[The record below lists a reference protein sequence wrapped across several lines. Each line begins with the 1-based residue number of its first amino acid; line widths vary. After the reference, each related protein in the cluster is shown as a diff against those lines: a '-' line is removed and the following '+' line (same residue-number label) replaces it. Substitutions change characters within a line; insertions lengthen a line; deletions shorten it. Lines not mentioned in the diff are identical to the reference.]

1 MENNIDS
8 FVLSGGGHIGFYQLG
23 ALYNLKENGF
33 MNKNKIKNIFSC
45 SAGSMCAIMFCLDY
59 DKNELF
65 KYIIERPWEN
75 VFEIK
80 LSQMIGFYNN
90 NGLFNIEFFESIINS
105 LLLGKS
111 LSTDITLKEFYEFSN
126 INIYFHTTEL
136 ISMKLEIISH
146 ENYPDLPL
154 IKALYMS
161 CAIPMVF
168 SPCFY
173 NEKCF
178 IDGGLL
184 NNYPLSTY
192 FEKYPNNINNVIGF
206 RSSKSS
212 KKKKPKKLN
221 SNDNILD
228 LLSVYTNHFINK
240 LQTKKN
246 KIDIKYELEFNVGPI
261 NEKDFIGAITCKES
275 REKYLN
281 DGYKE
286 AEIFLGKYKLLNIS
300 NINNIDNIDN
310 IDISNNYK

>member
-8 FVLSGGGHIGFYQLG
+8 IVLSGGGHIGFYQLG

-33 MNKNKIKNIFSC
+33 IDKNKIKNIFSC

-90 NGLFNIEFFESIINS
+90 NGLFNIDFFENIINS

-136 ISMKLEIISH
+136 NSMKLEIISH

-154 IKALYMS
+154 MKALYMS

-192 FEKYPNNINNVIGF
+192 FEKYPNNINNVIGL
-206 RSSKSS
+206 RGSKSS
-212 KKKKPKKLN
+212 KKKKLKKLN

-228 LLSVYTNHFINK
+228 LLSVYTSHFVNK
-240 LQTKKN
+240 LQAKKN
-246 KIDIKYELEFNVGPI
+246 IKIKYQVEFNIGYL
-261 NEKDFIGAITCKES
+261 NEKDFISAITCKEE
-275 REKYLN
+275 RTKYLN

-286 AEIFLGKYKLLNIS
+286 AEIFLERYKLLNS
-300 NINNIDNIDN
+300 NDN
-310 IDISNNYK
+310 DISNNYK